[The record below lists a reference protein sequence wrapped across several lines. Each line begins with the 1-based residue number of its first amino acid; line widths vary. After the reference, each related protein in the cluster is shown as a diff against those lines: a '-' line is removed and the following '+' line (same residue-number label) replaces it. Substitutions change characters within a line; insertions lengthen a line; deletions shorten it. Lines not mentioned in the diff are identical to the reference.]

1 MRTLLNHLV
10 LWTSNSLEA
19 RAHGESVGQDLMDRD
34 FAAEPGF
41 AAAYRAQRGVAATA
55 RYRRR
60 MLNVTTDIAA
70 DLVPAGVLVTA
81 LNLGN
86 PVLVQGTPTALRGV
100 TVDIANEIA
109 TRLGVQAE
117 FRCFG
122 AARESFAAAVAGQAD
137 ICFLA
142 IEPARAAEISF
153 TAPYVLIEGVY
164 AVPSESPLTTVAE
177 VDREGVRIGVKQGS
191 AYDLFLTRTL
201 RHATVVRGT
210 EGTEVFVTGNLEAA
224 AGVREPMTEFVAAH
238 PGCRLIEGRFMEIPQ
253 AVGTAKTK
261 RPETTRFLH
270 ELVEELKASGFVAD
284 ALRRSGQTAP
294 VAPPA

>member
-1 MRTLLNHLV
+1 
-10 LWTSNSLEA
+10 
-19 RAHGESVGQDLMDRD
+19 
-34 FAAEPGF
+34 
-41 AAAYRAQRGVAATA
+41 
-55 RYRRR
+55 
-60 MLNVTTDIAA
+60 MLNAMSGVVT
-70 DLVPAGVLVTA
+70 DLTPAGTLRTA

-86 PVLVQGTPTALRGV
+86 PVLVQGTAAAPAGV

-122 AARESFAAAVAGQAD
+122 AARESFEATAAGRAD

-142 IEPARAAEISF
+142 IEPARAAEITF

-164 AVPSESPLTTVAE
+164 AVSNESPFTTVAE
-177 VDREGVRIGVKQGS
+177 VDSPGVRIGVKHGS

-201 RHATVVRGT
+201 RHAAVVRGA
-210 EGTEVFVTGNLEAA
+210 EGTEAFVAGNLEAA

-238 PGCRLIEGRFMEIPQ
+238 SGYRLIDGRFMEIPQ
-253 AVGTAKTK
+253 AVGTTKAK

-284 ALRRSGQTAP
+284 ALRRSGQTAL

>member
-1 MRTLLNHLV
+1 
-10 LWTSNSLEA
+10 
-19 RAHGESVGQDLMDRD
+19 
-34 FAAEPGF
+34 
-41 AAAYRAQRGVAATA
+41 
-55 RYRRR
+55 
-60 MLNVTTDIAA
+60 MLNVTAGIVTD
-70 DLVPAGVLVTA
+70 LTPAGVLRTA

-86 PVLVQGTPTALRGV
+86 PVLVQGTTAAPRGV

-109 TRLGVQAE
+109 ARLGVTAE

-122 AARESFAAAVAGQAD
+122 AARESFEATVAGQAD

-142 IEPARAAEISF
+142 IEPARAAEIAF

-164 AVPSESPLTTVAE
+164 AGPRDAPLVTVAD
-177 VDREGVRIGVKQGS
+177 VDGEGIRIGVKHGS

-201 RHATVVRGT
+201 RHATVVRGA
-210 EGTEVFVTGNLEAA
+210 EGTEAFATENLDAA

-238 PGCRLIEGRFMEIPQ
+238 PQYRLIEGRFMEIPQ
-253 AVGTAKTK
+253 AVGTVKAK
-261 RPETTRFLH
+261 RQETTRFLH
-270 ELVEELKASGFVAD
+270 DLVEELKATGMVAD